1 MKKKEKITWEQGILQ
16 AADILEKKGCV
27 GSDYGKKA
35 VENVKEYDFSTLTF
49 SDKWILTR
57 LNKTISEVRKNM
69 DKYEFQNVGTELYN
83 FIWDD
88 FCDGYI
94 EFSKFNMDN
103 ESTKSTLLYVLTN
116 ILKLLH
122 PFMPFVTEEI

>member
-1 MKKKEKITWEQGILQ
+1 MVAMHSAPGQDLRFDEEKMKSTWNFINKIWNASRFTLMNI
-16 AADILEKKGCV
+16 
-27 GSDYGKKA
+27 
-35 VENVKEYDFSTLTF
+35 ENVKEYDFSALTF

-88 FCDGYI
+88 FCDGI
-94 EFSKFNMDN
+94 F
-103 ESTKSTLLYVLTN
+103 
-116 ILKLLH
+116 
-122 PFMPFVTEEI
+122 